1 MLVMRVISL
10 AKSFR
15 MGLPCLQ
22 MGKSRRDVIIIIKI
36 MNLRLDVK
44 KYLNV

>member
-22 MGKSRRDVIIIIKI
+22 MGKSRRDIIIIIKI
-36 MNLRLDVK
+36 RLDVK